1 MEIDDEVF
9 EFDRI
14 IEEINIGQYLK
25 PPKAVSALGRPGCN
39 RVKMLKTVLFA
50 MRDTREALLPL
61 REIEDRCKVNL
72 RYRYL
77 MDGETPSY
85 RTFGTFIAEELSE
98 CVEDIFKAVMEF
110 IREKDHVDLQHV
122 YIDSSKLEANANKYS
137 FVWKKGTEKQRYKLF
152 SKISALFEE
161 MNATLQYAGVH
172 IAVNTEYSPEGL
184 DVTLRRYLEVT
195 GLDENTFAKGRGHHK
210 SREQRLYE
218 KLVLYREKLAEYVEK
233 LKICGPDRNS
243 YSKTDHD
250 ATFMRM
256 KRDYMGNDQLLPAYN
271 VQIVVAD
278 EYIVLPMVMQYR
290 SDMDCFIPLME
301 RFKEMYGF
309 YPKYPVA
316 DAGYGSFNN
325 YIFCHMMGMEKFMK
339 FPMYQ
344 KEAKDERYRNDPFR
358 AVNFK
363 TDGDGDLICP
373 NGRKFKLAYRQDVKG
388 NKFGRQEEVYKCVD
402 CSGCPYAEKC
412 KKTEKE
418 RTVRLNRELTAM
430 HEEVLHNLN
439 CIHGALLRMNRSIQ
453 AEGAFGVMKQDRG
466 YRRIRRRGLKRVK
479 LEIILASIGFNLY
492 KFHNKRKRL
501 QEAA

>member
-14 IEEINIGQYLK
+14 MEEINIGQYLK
-25 PPKAVSALGRPGCN
+25 PAEKISPYGRPGYN
-39 RVKMLKTVLFA
+39 EVKLLKTVLFA
-50 MRDTREALLPL
+50 MMDTRDALLSV
-61 REIEDRCKVNL
+61 REIDDRCKVNL

-77 MDGETPSY
+77 MDGETPCY
-85 RTFGTFIAEELSE
+85 HTFSSFIASRLSE
-98 CVEDIFKAVMEF
+98 CIEDIFKAVMGY
-110 IREKDHVDLQHV
+110 IGEKDHVDLRHV
-122 YIDSSKLEANANKYS
+122 YIDGSKFEANANRYS
-137 FVWKKGTEKQRYKLF
+137 FVWKKGTEKQRYKLYG
-152 SKISALFEE
+152 KITAVIEE
-161 MNATLQYAGVH
+161 MNVTLQYAGVH

-184 DVTLRRYLEVT
+184 NVTMKRYLEVT
-195 GLDENTFAKGRGHHK
+195 GLDESKFVTGRGHHK
-210 SREQRLYE
+210 SQEQRLYE
-218 KLVLYREKLAEYVEK
+218 KLALYKEKLSEYIEK

-256 KRDYMGNDQLLPAYN
+256 KKDHMGNDQLLPAYN
-271 VQIVVAD
+271 VQLAVAD

-301 RFKEMYGF
+301 KFKDLYGF

-325 YIFCHMMGMEKFMK
+325 YIFCHMNGMEKFMK

-344 KEAKDERYRNDPFR
+344 KETKDERYRNDPFR

-363 TDGDGDLICP
+363 TDEDGDLICP

-388 NKFGRQEEVYKCVD
+388 NKFGRQEEVYKCED

-418 RTVRLNRELTAM
+418 RTVRLNQELTAM

-439 CIHGALLRMNRSIQ
+439 SIHGALLRMNRSIQ
-453 AEGAFGVMKQDRG
+453 AEGAFGVLKQDRK
-466 YRRIRRRGLKRVK
+466 YRRIRRRGLKRVE

-492 KFHNKRKRL
+492 KYHNKRKRL
-501 QEAA
+501 REAA